1 MTDQE
6 LLERI
11 DKIYAIIDASDG
23 VDGDAQALAQLQD
36 LSRSDLT
43 RIVGLLSERIT
54 PPSQV
59 DTSETLD
66 LSEGFKYYERCM
78 PAFETSEAFDLSEG
92 FKYYQQCMLAPEKLH
107 MDITC
112 D

>member
-6 LLERI
+6 LMERI

-23 VDGDAQALAQLQD
+23 VDGDAPALEQLRD
-36 LSRSDLT
+36 LSQSDLT
-43 RIVGLLSERIT
+43 RIMGLLSERIT
-54 PPSQV
+54 IPSQV
-59 DTSETLD
+59 GASETL
-66 LSEGFKYYERCM
+66 
-78 PAFETSEAFDLSEG
+78 DLSEG
-92 FKYYQQCMLAPEKLH
+92 FKYYQQCMLAPETLH